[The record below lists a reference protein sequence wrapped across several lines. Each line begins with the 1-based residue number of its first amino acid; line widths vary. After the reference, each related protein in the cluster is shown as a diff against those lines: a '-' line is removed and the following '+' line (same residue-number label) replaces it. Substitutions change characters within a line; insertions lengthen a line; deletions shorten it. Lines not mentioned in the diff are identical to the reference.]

1 MSDDLLQP
9 HYADSF
15 RCTGAQ
21 CEDTCCQRWGVYLDK
36 ATYKKYR
43 ATPSLRW
50 AAAEHIELNHEA
62 PDNFKYARIKLKA
75 DSRCPFLTTENL
87 CSIQKEHG
95 AEFLSKTCARYPRA
109 LVRFEGRMQKALYL
123 SCPEAAR
130 LVLLSPQLLP
140 SQEAPRYQE
149 FTLQPSHSSVTLDT
163 AALTRRMR
171 GFALDLLQ
179 DRTYP
184 LWQRL
189 FVLGIV
195 CRRVH
200 ELTEAQKTSAIPE
213 LLGQYA
219 TMIQEGDLRSHLD
232 AIPARPGLQLDLV
245 LQLIQRRFQIEQP
258 HEAFAS
264 CVGDLLYAIGYS
276 PETPMTEPA
285 ARYHEAY
292 LRCYEV
298 FAQAF
303 PSFMENYVLNYLF
316 RTRFPFADIPD
327 EVQVSIDPL
336 TSYVLLAIHYRFLH
350 SLLIGAAARYGSAL
364 SAAHAVRVV
373 HAFARAVEHN
383 ARFFDVLMEFA
394 RSPDLQQSDGLAVL
408 LRN

>member
-1 MSDDLLQP
+1 M
-9 HYADSF
+9 
-15 RCTGAQ
+15 
-21 CEDTCCQRWGVYLDK
+21 
-36 ATYKKYR
+36 
-43 ATPSLRW
+43 
-50 AAAEHIELNHEA
+50 
-62 PDNFKYARIKLKA
+62 
-75 DSRCPFLTTENL
+75 
-87 CSIQKEHG
+87 
-95 AEFLSKTCARYPRA
+95 
-109 LVRFEGRMQKALYL
+109 
-123 SCPEAAR
+123 
-130 LVLLSPQLLP
+130 
-140 SQEAPRYQE
+140 
-149 FTLQPSHSSVTLDT
+149 TLDPAT
-163 AALTRRMR
+163 LVGRMR
-171 GFALDLLQ
+171 GFALDVLQ

-189 FVLGIV
+189 FMLGIV

-200 ELTEAQKTSAIPE
+200 ELTGAQKTSAIPE

-292 LRCYEV
+292 LRCYER

-316 RTRFPFADIPD
+316 RTRFPFADIPGQ
-327 EVQVSIDPL
+327 VQSTIDPL
-336 TSYVLLAIHYRFLH
+336 TSCVLLALHYRFLH

-373 HAFARAVEHN
+373 HTFARAVEHN
-383 ARFFDVLMEFA
+383 VRFFDVLMEFA